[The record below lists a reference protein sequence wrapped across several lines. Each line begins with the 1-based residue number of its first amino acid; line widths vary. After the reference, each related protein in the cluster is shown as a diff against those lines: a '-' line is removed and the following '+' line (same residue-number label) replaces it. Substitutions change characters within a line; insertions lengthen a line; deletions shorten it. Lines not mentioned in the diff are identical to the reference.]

1 MSFAFQYSVNFLLT
15 IFAWCLIIIII
26 TITIG
31 VMISTWEIVRRRL
44 RKEREDGNE
53 DKRKL

>member
-53 DKRKL
+53 DKRKF